1 MFDSEFNPKGWSL
14 LDEQLAE
21 SGLEMSIDPFTA
33 ISAGA
38 SIIGGIFGSSQA
50 SSANKS
56 AKKAQKKAQ
65 ELANKQAAI
74 TNAYNQEAFA
84 AEKKDYFAAREF
96 QYETALA
103 QWRYDT
109 EIQDYRYLQETKK
122 YSASVDN
129 YANQLAFN
137 TLGAQR
143 AYESQQASFNELLA
157 STAFEG
163 QGSLIERLQN
173 EGRASLGQAG
183 NSRVKAMQST
193 LAEQGRNAAIMSAS
207 LISGEREFQRGMQ
220 EVSLQKYGSDM
231 QAAANLMIKP
241 QPLPEIGRP
250 TMGPERTFVAPAQ
263 VLPGAVPPAK
273 YTNPMMPLI
282 GGITGAT
289 QAVASYTSSYKANK

>member
-1 MFDSEFNPKGWSL
+1 M
-14 LDEQLAE
+14 
-21 SGLEMSIDPFTA
+21 
-33 ISAGA
+33 
-38 SIIGGIFGSSQA
+38 
-50 SSANKS
+50 
-56 AKKAQKKAQ
+56 
-65 ELANKQAAI
+65 
-74 TNAYNQEAFA
+74 
-84 AEKKDYFAAREF
+84 
-96 QYETALA
+96 
-103 QWRYDT
+103 
-109 EIQDYRYLQETKK
+109 
-122 YSASVDN
+122 
-129 YANQLAFN
+129 
-137 TLGAQR
+137 GAQR

-241 QPLPEIGRP
+241 QALPEIGRP

-282 GGITGAT
+282 GGITGAA
-289 QAVASYTSSYKANK
+289 QSVANYTMSYNS

>member
-1 MFDSEFNPKGWSL
+1 MINKNYDL
-14 LDEQLAE
+14 LGEQLAE

-38 SIIGGIFGSSQA
+38 SIIGGIFGASQA
-50 SSANKS
+50 DSSNRE
-56 AKKAQKKAQ
+56 AKRAQKKAQ
-65 ELANKQAAI
+65 KIADKQADI
-74 TNAYNQEAFA
+74 TNEYNKVAFE
-84 AEKKDYFAAREF
+84 AEKQDYFAARQF
-96 QYETALA
+96 QYETALK
-103 QWRYDT
+103 QWKYDT

-137 TLGAQR
+137 TIGAQR

-163 QGSLIERLQN
+163 QASLVENLQN
-173 EGRASLGQAG
+173 TGRASLGQAG

-207 LISGEREFQRGMQ
+207 LVSGEREFQRGMQ
-220 EVSLQKYGSDM
+220 EVSLQKYGSDL

-241 QPLPEIGRP
+241 QALPDIVKP
-250 TMGPERTFVAPAQ
+250 VMGPERTFVKPAK
-263 VLPGAVPPAK
+263 VLPGAVPPAQR
-273 YTNPMMPLI
+273 TSTLMPLI
-282 GGITGAT
+282 GGITSA
-289 QAVASYTSSYKANK
+289 ASSIGNYTMNFTG

>member
-1 MFDSEFNPKGWSL
+1 MINKNYDL
-14 LDEQLAE
+14 LGEQLAE

-33 ISAGA
+33 IAAGA

-50 SSANKS
+50 DKQNRASERSQKE
-56 AKKAQKKAQ
+56 AQK
-65 ELANKQAAI
+65 LANQQADITNTYNQAA
-74 TNAYNQEAFA
+74 FS
-84 AEKKDYFAAREF
+84 AEKQDYFAARQF
-96 QYETALA
+96 QYETALK
-103 QWRYDT
+103 QWKYDT

-129 YANQLAFN
+129 YSNQLAFN
-137 TLGAQR
+137 TIGAQR

-163 QGSLIERLQN
+163 QASMVENLQN
-173 EGRASLGQAG
+173 TGRASLGQAG

-207 LISGEREFQRGMQ
+207 LVSGEREFQRGIQ
-220 EVSLQKYGSDM
+220 ETNLQKYGADL

-241 QPLPEIGRP
+241 QPLPDIVKP
-250 TMGPERTFVAPAQ
+250 VMGPDKTFVKPAKVIPGAVAPAQ
-263 VLPGAVPPAK
+263 

-282 GGITGAT
+282 GGVTSAASTIGNYTMNFTG
-289 QAVASYTSSYKANK
+289 